1 MEKALNE
8 MRKDIGKKDEYQ
20 NSLANLQTRWETFKP
35 KKEGL
40 ETCYESLSLYQNESQ
55 KSTEQ
60 IIKLTNQLKKKIR
73 SQNLRLEQ
81 GNCQNVVII

>member
-8 MRKDIGKKDEYQ
+8 MRKDIGKKDQYQ
-20 NSLANLQTRWETFKP
+20 NTLANLKTRWEAFQP

-73 SQNLRLEQ
+73 NQNNRLEQ
-81 GNCQNVVII
+81 GNCQNVVIL